1 MESQGYSGNVRAL
14 ILFLALLFPA
24 TADAYVIN
32 TGGGGELHWD
42 QSLVF
47 RDSDGRIPF
56 WIQYEGSDEL
66 SFVQNNELRL
76 AFLQWASVSG
86 ADLHFFEQRVDL
98 REPEFHA
105 GTETD
110 SDKKALLFYVEEGWD
125 QDEFIIASTLITFD
139 AGGRIIDADIGFN
152 ADLYEFSMN
161 DEPSED
167 EVDLLSVATHEVGH
181 FLGIGHS
188 EVPGAT
194 MWATYEGGVA
204 ARTLSDDDVAA
215 IEYLYPC
222 GEMCRSIVDW
232 RPRLDR
238 GCSVGGAS
246 PVGWLG
252 ALGLFLMGGLLARRA
267 RNSRAPVLLV
277 AVLAAAGSLLL
288 PAMIPDAESTL
299 VERIDLSRMSDAA
312 DRAVVA
318 TVRSVQPFARGAVW
332 SRIELS
338 VEEDLLGSGVTDL
351 VIEQPGGLLEAP
363 LPSGAIGTLAMG
375 YPSFDVNERVV
386 VFLRED
392 AATGASRVVGL
403 SQGKM
408 RLAENDSLERDLRGM
423 ALTRIS
429 RRAPPVTVDVPPSL
443 SELRLALSGSR

>member
-1 MESQGYSGNVRAL
+1 MRTSAL
-14 ILFLALLFPA
+14 ILALFLSGVTFFSPERAA
-24 TADAYVIN
+24 AYVIN

-42 QSLVF
+42 QSLAF

-56 WIQYEGSDEL
+56 WIQYEGSEEL

-76 AFLQWASVSG
+76 AFLQWASVEG

-98 REPEFHA
+98 RAPEFHA
-105 GTETD
+105 GTEAD

-139 AGGRIIDADIGFN
+139 AGGRITDADIGFN
-152 ADLYEFSMN
+152 ADLYEFSM
-161 DEPSED
+161 DDDPSED
-167 EVDLLSVATHEVGH
+167 EIDLLSVATHEVGH

-194 MWATYEGGVA
+194 MWATYEGGIA
-204 ARTLSDDDVAA
+204 ARTLSEDDIAA

-222 GEMCRSIVDW
+222 AELCRSIVDW

-238 GCSVGGAS
+238 ACSVGSSS

-252 ALGLFLMGGLLARRA
+252 TIGLLLVGGLVIRRV
-267 RNSRAPVLLV
+267 RSFRAPVSLGAGFAASLV
-277 AVLAAAGSLLL
+277 FLM
-288 PAMIPDAESTL
+288 PAFVTEAESTL

-318 TVRSVQPFARGAVW
+318 TVRSVEPFARGAVW

-338 VEEDLLGSGVTDL
+338 VNEDLLGRGLKEL
-351 VIEQPGGLLEAP
+351 VVEQPGGLLEEA

-375 YPSFDVNERVV
+375 YPSFEVDERVV
-386 VFLRED
+386 VFLKEITGSD
-392 AATGASRVVGL
+392 AYRVVGL

-408 RLAENDSLERDLRGM
+408 RVTQDEILERELRGM
-423 ALTRIS
+423 ALMRITA
-429 RRAPPVTVDVPPSL
+429 RAPPVTVDVPMRL
-443 SELRLALSGSR
+443 SELRRALVSKR